1 MANRTS
7 RLHES
12 RKLAERLRPRR
23 ASGASRAAARDS
35 LEPLASANVRAG
47 ALGGG
52 APSAWKKVGAPRALR
67 NARGQ
72 LTTLLASVA
81 FLVASAAP
89 TAQDS
94 LQQVKDLYA
103 NAAYEDALGVL
114 SRLPSSGQ
122 RLEIERYRVFCL
134 IALDRTAE
142 AEKAIAGMLA
152 EDPLYKLDDASPR
165 VTELFNNVKRQS
177 TPQLAKALYA
187 GGKAAMEKKDNDLAV
202 RKFEQMIQLTDDPAV
217 RDETLVSELRLLAGG
232 FLDLARTPAPAPAKP
247 EKAEPAP
254 NPAAA
259 TPPSQSGD
267 ITPAFPLRQ
276 ELPKWV
282 PYDATTRSTEYRG
295 AVKVTISTE
304 GKVEAV
310 DIVTPTDR
318 QYDRLLLNAARG
330 WLYEPARRNG
340 TAIPS
345 EKIVSIY
352 LRPK

>member
-1 MANRTS
+1 M
-7 RLHES
+7 
-12 RKLAERLRPRR
+12 K
-23 ASGASRAAARDS
+23 
-35 LEPLASANVRAG
+35 
-47 ALGGG
+47 
-52 APSAWKKVGAPRALR
+52 
-67 NARGQ
+67 NARGP
-72 LTTLLASVA
+72 LLALLASVTVV
-81 FLVASAAP
+81 VASAAP
-89 TAQDS
+89 AAQET

-142 AEKAIAGMLA
+142 AEKAIAGILA
-152 EDPLYKLDDASPR
+152 QDPLYTLDEASPR
-165 VTELFNNVKRQS
+165 VMELFNNVKRQS

-187 GGKAAMEKKDNDLAV
+187 EGKAAMEKKDNDLAV
-202 RKFEQMIQLTDDPAV
+202 RKFEQMLQLTNDPAI
-217 RDETLVSELRLLAGG
+217 RESTLVSELRLLAGG
-232 FLDLARTPAPAPAKP
+232 FLDLAKTPAPAPATP
-247 EKAEPAP
+247 EKTVSAPA
-254 NPAAA
+254 PAAA
-259 TPPSQSGD
+259 TPPSLAGD

-304 GKVEAV
+304 GKVEAAE
-310 DIVTPTDR
+310 IVTPTDR
-318 QYDRLLLNAARG
+318 QYDRLLLNAARS

-340 TAIPS
+340 QAIQS

>member
-1 MANRTS
+1 MVRQLPAS
-7 RLHES
+7 SFRLPA
-12 RKLAERLRPRR
+12 L
-23 ASGASRAAARDS
+23 AAA
-35 LEPLASANVRAG
+35 LL
-47 ALGGG
+47 
-52 APSAWKKVGAPRALR
+52 
-67 NARGQ
+67 
-72 LTTLLASVA
+72 LTIAIPA
-81 FLVASAAP
+81 I
-89 TAQDS
+89 AQDS

-103 NAAYEDALGVL
+103 NANYEDALGVL

-122 RLEIERYRVFCL
+122 RLEIERYRVLCL

-142 AEKAIAGMLA
+142 AEKAIAGILSD
-152 EDPLYKLDDASPR
+152 DPLYTLDEASPR
-165 VTELFNNVKRQS
+165 VMELFNNVKRQS

-187 GGKAAMEKKDNDLAV
+187 EGKAAMEKDKDLAV
-202 RKFEQMIQLTDDPAV
+202 RKFEQMLQLTDDPAL
-217 RDETLVSELRLLAGG
+217 RDQTLISELRLLAGG
-232 FLDLARTPAPAPAKP
+232 FLDLARTPAASPAPATP
-247 EKAEPAP
+247 ERTVSAP
-254 NPAAA
+254 SPAAA
-259 TPPSQSGD
+259 TPPSPAGD

-340 TAIPS
+340 QPIQS

>member
-1 MANRTS
+1 MLSNIRTS
-7 RLHES
+7 IVFAT
-12 RKLAERLRPRR
+12 LAV
-23 ASGASRAAARDS
+23 A
-35 LEPLASANVRAG
+35 LAI
-47 ALGGG
+47 
-52 APSAWKKVGAPRALR
+52 
-67 NARGQ
+67 
-72 LTTLLASVA
+72 
-81 FLVASAAP
+81 AAP
-89 TAQDS
+89 VAGQES

-142 AEKAIAGMLA
+142 AEKAIAGILA
-152 EDPLYKLDDASPR
+152 EDPLYKLDEASPR
-165 VTELFNNVKRQS
+165 VMELFNNVKRQS

-187 GGKAAMEKKDNDLAV
+187 EGKAAMDKKDNDLAV
-202 RKFEQMIQLTDDPAV
+202 RKFEQMLQLTDDPAI
-217 RDETLVSELRLLAGG
+217 RESTLVSELRLLAGG
-232 FLDLARTPAPAPAKP
+232 FLDLTRTPSPAPATPERTVSAPA
-247 EKAEPAP
+247 
-254 NPAAA
+254 PAAA
-259 TPPSQSGD
+259 TPPSPAGD

-304 GKVEAV
+304 GKVEAAE
-310 DIVTPTDR
+310 IVTPTDR
-318 QYDRLLLNAARG
+318 QYDRLLLNAARS

-340 TAIPS
+340 MAIQS
-345 EKIVSIY
+345 EKVVSIY

>member
-1 MANRTS
+1 MVRQLPAS
-7 RLHES
+7 SFRLPA
-12 RKLAERLRPRR
+12 L
-23 ASGASRAAARDS
+23 AAA
-35 LEPLASANVRAG
+35 LL
-47 ALGGG
+47 
-52 APSAWKKVGAPRALR
+52 
-67 NARGQ
+67 
-72 LTTLLASVA
+72 LTIAIPA
-81 FLVASAAP
+81 I
-89 TAQDS
+89 AQDS

-103 NAAYEDALGVL
+103 NANYEDALGVL

-122 RLEIERYRVFCL
+122 RLEIERYRVLCL

-142 AEKAIAGMLA
+142 AEKAIAGILSD
-152 EDPLYKLDDASPR
+152 DPLYTLDEASPR
-165 VTELFNNVKRQS
+165 VMELFNNVKRQS

-187 GGKAAMEKKDNDLAV
+187 EGKAAMEKDKDLAV
-202 RKFEQMIQLTDDPAV
+202 RKFEQMLQLTDDPAL
-217 RDETLVSELRLLAGG
+217 RDQTLISELRLLAGG
-232 FLDLARTPAPAPAKP
+232 FLDLARTPAASPAPATP
-247 EKAEPAP
+247 ERTVSAP
-254 NPAAA
+254 SPAAA
-259 TPPSQSGD
+259 TPPSPAGD

-340 TAIPS
+340 QAIQS